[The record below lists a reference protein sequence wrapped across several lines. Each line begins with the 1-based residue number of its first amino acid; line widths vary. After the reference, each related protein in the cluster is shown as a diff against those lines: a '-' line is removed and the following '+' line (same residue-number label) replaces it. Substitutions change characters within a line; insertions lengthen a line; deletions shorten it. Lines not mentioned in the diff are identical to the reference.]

1 MTYCELKKEQ
11 EKELNEFTGIFYA
24 FNNKQFKEGMEKIGL
39 EEKDTK
45 KIYSLGSGGYILK
58 EKSKA
63 FNDMFNKFS
72 DKKTKAL
79 KTEEFLLEALTYE
92 LQNHEFCI
100 TYDYE
105 QTFEALGLTIEDIEG
120 LSFGLEVLN
129 KAKNVALQCC

>member
-58 EKSKA
+58 EKSKD